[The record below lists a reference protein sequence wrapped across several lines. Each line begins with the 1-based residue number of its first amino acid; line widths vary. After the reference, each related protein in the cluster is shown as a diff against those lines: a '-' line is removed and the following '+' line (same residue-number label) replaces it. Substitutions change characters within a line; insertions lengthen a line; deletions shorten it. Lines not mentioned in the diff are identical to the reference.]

1 MVDAAARQPLL
12 GRRAGH
18 ARVARALLPPLLV
31 ACLVLGV
38 SRDRGERA
46 RDAALGA
53 APPAPAPAVALK
65 GKHSDARTPKP
76 TPAAPAFTLAPT
88 LSMAPTASAPTAPP
102 TGDGHPAVIM
112 YKRTHSSISALA
124 DAEFLRTYFGL
135 RITYN
140 ESFAANDDA
149 YWEGWTPG
157 ENSGQC
163 ATRVVQEVLPNF
175 EIHFFESAVTPQG
188 SPEGEIPMEEW
199 VAYFERLHNGFA
211 AHEDYDSWDAFMSN
225 RMTFYAPDL
234 SPFVR
239 GLRGGG
245 VPTFNAV
252 YEHTL
257 DVDGNH
263 PKGSSGKV
271 RVYSC
276 SVVVPGTGQLFE
288 VISEG
293 LVDEL
298 KGAFD
303 GDKIW
308 RDWPAASCPSSN
320 YVRQSVMEL
329 RTLWHN
335 AGGRMKGDLGLP
347 DLLVAKISYPGDVDT
362 FSDYLRTHAP
372 SLPIDRREGAASPT
386 NCSFAT
392 SRVGGNVDL
401 RVVANDAARSG
412 PGRKVGDWAQ
422 YVEAVHSRWTR
433 EGEGWDRWLDN
444 HVGFLVK
451 GRMLDTL
458 VPGLVDTSTPYRA
471 EAGFMPGAT
480 TAEGSIWAGGL
491 GGQSVEWHGEFDFS
505 IVEEKKTW
513 GMDYCGTPSRDGA
526 LRRRKRDHT
535 RRDDDGSA
543 IIDDR
548 ADGRGD
554 GRADDDLP
562 WGALDDAASPPETDD
577 EQPANSGDDAAAARG
592 RDPEDDGAGLPP
604 AAAAS

>member
-1 MVDAAARQPLL
+1 
-12 GRRAGH
+12 
-18 ARVARALLPPLLV
+18 
-31 ACLVLGV
+31 
-38 SRDRGERA
+38 
-46 RDAALGA
+46 
-53 APPAPAPAVALK
+53 
-65 GKHSDARTPKP
+65 
-76 TPAAPAFTLAPT
+76 
-88 LSMAPTASAPTAPP
+88 
-102 TGDGHPAVIM
+102 M

-157 ENSGQC
+157 ENSGRC

-257 DVDGNH
+257 DVDGDH

-335 AGGRMKGDLGLP
+335 AGGRMKGDSRPAGPARRQDFVPGRRRHVQRLP
-347 DLLVAKISYPGDVDT
+347 ADARALAPIDHASTHSPTTLLVRDLARAATLTCAS
-362 FSDYLRTHAP
+362 LRTTQRAP
-372 SLPIDRREGAASPT
+372 GPGARSATGRS
-386 NCSFAT
+386 T
-392 SRVGGNVDL
+392 SRRCTRGGH
-401 RVVANDAARSG
+401 ARARMG
-412 PGRKVGDWAQ
+412 PMARQ
-422 YVEAVHSRWTR
+422 PRW
-433 EGEGWDRWLDN
+433 
-444 HVGFLVK
+444 
-451 GRMLDTL
+451 
-458 VPGLVDTSTPYRA
+458 
-471 EAGFMPGAT
+471 
-480 TAEGSIWAGGL
+480 
-491 GGQSVEWHGEFDFS
+491 
-505 IVEEKKTW
+505 
-513 GMDYCGTPSRDGA
+513 
-526 LRRRKRDHT
+526 
-535 RRDDDGSA
+535 
-543 IIDDR
+543 
-548 ADGRGD
+548 
-554 GRADDDLP
+554 
-562 WGALDDAASPPETDD
+562 
-577 EQPANSGDDAAAARG
+577 
-592 RDPEDDGAGLPP
+592 
-604 AAAAS
+604 

>member
-1 MVDAAARQPLL
+1 MGRLHGQPHDVLRPLSRRSCAGCAR
-12 GRRAGH
+12 RRAG
-18 ARVARALLPPLLV
+18 
-31 ACLVLGV
+31 
-38 SRDRGERA
+38 
-46 RDAALGA
+46 
-53 APPAPAPAVALK
+53 
-65 GKHSDARTPKP
+65 
-76 TPAAPAFTLAPT
+76 
-88 LSMAPTASAPTAPP
+88 
-102 TGDGHPAVIM
+102 
-112 YKRTHSSISALA
+112 
-124 DAEFLRTYFGL
+124 
-135 RITYN
+135 
-140 ESFAANDDA
+140 
-149 YWEGWTPG
+149 
-157 ENSGQC
+157 
-163 ATRVVQEVLPNF
+163 
-175 EIHFFESAVTPQG
+175 
-188 SPEGEIPMEEW
+188 
-199 VAYFERLHNGFA
+199 
-211 AHEDYDSWDAFMSN
+211 
-225 RMTFYAPDL
+225 
-234 SPFVR
+234 
-239 GLRGGG
+239 
-245 VPTFNAV
+245 FNAV

-257 DVDGNH
+257 DVDGDH

-303 GDKIW
+303 GNKIW

-362 FSDYLRTHAP
+362 FSDYLRTLRP
-372 SLPIDRREGAASPT
+372 RSLTGARARRADQLQ
-386 NCSFAT
+386 FAT

-401 RVVANDAARSG
+401 RVVAAARA
-412 PGRKVGDWAQ
+412 PGRAQ
-422 YVEAVHSRWTR
+422 GGRLGTVRRGGTLAVDARGRGAGGSTR
-433 EGEGWDRWLDN
+433 RL
-444 HVGFLVK
+444 
-451 GRMLDTL
+451 RRAMLDTL